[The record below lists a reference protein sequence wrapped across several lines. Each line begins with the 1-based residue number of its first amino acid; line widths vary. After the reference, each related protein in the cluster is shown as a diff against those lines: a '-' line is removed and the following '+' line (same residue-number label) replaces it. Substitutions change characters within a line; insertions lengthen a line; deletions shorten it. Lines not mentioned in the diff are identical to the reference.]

1 MYNETIRKITSLTL
15 LTILVASSA
24 AIALPTAMPAA
35 HAATNANLFVSAENS
50 QFNNYFAGP
59 QVIQV
64 VVADPD
70 INRLDQAY
78 GEPVVTVNG
87 KRLRMAQ
94 GTDGNWYAYF
104 ADRNQAIAA
113 DKTSGVAGRG
123 LDFGQFCSSD
133 STTSPSFTD
142 TKGFTVARHV
152 TGSTDKPAN
161 AAAFTICSDL
171 NGAAGAALEHVVRQ
185 NKTLTHPNNA
195 VTVGQIGLGNANAWP
210 IIQLYDFSAI
220 PSAVTVDYQKNGGD
234 QIVNLT
240 FDRIPQNLITVT

>member
-113 DKTSGVAGRG
+113 DKTTNTAGKG
-123 LDFGQFCSSD
+123 LDFGKFCSSG
-133 STTSPSFTD
+133 SATPISFAD
-142 TKGFTVARHV
+142 TKGFTVAHSV
-152 TGSTDKPAN
+152 TGSVNQPADSSAFGSCTDL
-161 AAAFTICSDL
+161 TGT
-171 NGAAGAALEHVVRQ
+171 GALLEHVVRQ
-185 NKTLTHPNNA
+185 NKTLTHANGA
-195 VTVGQIGLGNANAWP
+195 VTLGQIGLGNGNA
-210 IIQLYDFSAI
+210 
-220 PSAVTVDYQKNGGD
+220 
-234 QIVNLT
+234 
-240 FDRIPQNLITVT
+240 

>member
-15 LTILVASSA
+15 LTILVASSV

-113 DKTSGVAGRG
+113 GNTAAVSGKG
-123 LDFGQFCSSD
+123 LNFGGFCRSD
-133 STTSPSFTD
+133 STLGKNLGGLNFAD
-142 TKGFTVARHV
+142 TKGFTIARGAFVSTNH
-152 TGSTDKPAN
+152 TAGNPISTATFGACTDK
-161 AAAFTICSDL
+161 
-171 NGAAGAALEHVVRQ
+171 R
-185 NKTLTHPNNA
+185 
-195 VTVGQIGLGNANAWP
+195 
-210 IIQLYDFSAI
+210 
-220 PSAVTVDYQKNGGD
+220 
-234 QIVNLT
+234 
-240 FDRIPQNLITVT
+240 